1 MENTIAEVTQLRS
14 PSGGVGSGFPLTV
27 YKASAGSGKTFTLAS
42 EFIKLL
48 VRNPQN
54 YRQILAVTFTNKAT
68 EEMKMRIL
76 SQLYGIWRGLDDSK
90 SYAQKVYAALGGE
103 LSQQQIA
110 QRAGEALHLLLHNY
124 SHFRVETID
133 SFFQSVM
140 RNLARELNLTA
151 NLRVGL
157 NDVQVEE
164 LAVDQLIDSLSASD
178 QMLQWLLKYIMDNI
192 NDDRSWN
199 VIGQIKVFGRTI
211 FRDYYKSHSEQLNAV
226 MHQKGFFEGYQQQLH
241 QLRQQARRRMED
253 IGNAFFET
261 LESEGLDIDDLSHGV
276 KGVAG
281 LFLKLQRGEFDE
293 AVLGKR
299 ASDCLGQPDKWCRK
313 THPRRDL
320 IHHLADTSLGNLLR
334 QAFDEQPR
342 QWKLY
347 KSADLTLR
355 HLSQLRLLAS
365 IEQKVHQ
372 LNEEQNRFL
381 LSNTQQLLHQLIDGS
396 DSPFIFEKIGTQLEH
411 IMIDEFQDTST
422 VQWQNF
428 KVLLQETMSHKGSEN
443 LIVGDVKQ
451 SIYRWRSG
459 DWRLLA
465 GIKAQF
471 SNAHEMVDVKPLGV
485 NWRSARRIINFN
497 NAFFTEA
504 AKHEGVTAYD
514 DVEQLVPDNR
524 PDEGQVEVRL
534 LPTDD
539 YERQTLQL
547 LAGQVLTLLDEGVSP
562 SDIAILV
569 RANRNIPI
577 IAQHINATIP
587 QLKVVSDEAFRLD
600 ASTAVVTIVQA
611 LRYLTHPDDHIA
623 LAFLQQQCQ
632 GQLPPAFTPTLLQ
645 MPLHEMAERIYALF
659 QLDQKEQQS
668 AYLCAFYD
676 QMTDFVADNG
686 SDVEAFLRLWDEEL
700 FKKTIQSPMMDGLRL
715 ISIHKSKG
723 LEFPCVLVPFCDW
736 PLELPDV
743 LWCSPTEAPFNQ
755 LPIVPIDFSQKGM
768 KGTIFE
774 RDYNEEHQQNLVDNM
789 NLLYVAF
796 TRAAERL
803 FVYGKRKSGQ
813 QSRSALI
820 EQVLPQIEPQLPG
833 ATLSGNDDESHSI
846 VFSYGSPVA
855 SKAAKRPQMR
865 KQANPFLQ
873 ESLPIKVDIGVFTSK
888 VDFRQ
893 SNKSRQFC
901 LPDADDANDESQRR
915 TTYIQTG
922 SLLHNVLSHIDS
934 TDDVD
939 DVLRQMEQDGMLSNS
954 NEANEDSTS
963 LPSRHEL
970 LQLLRQRLA
979 SRRVAEWFQP
989 GRWQLFNEC
998 TILTLDSETGRVA
1011 ERRPDSVMTD
1021 GHETIVVDFKFGRER
1036 AEYHEQVRQYMQLLN
1051 QMGHHNVKGFLW
1063 LVYDNKVIDV
1073 KTHTP

>member
-471 SNAHEMVDVKPLGV
+471 SNAHEMVDVK
-485 NWRSARRIINFN
+485 
-497 NAFFTEA
+497 
-504 AKHEGVTAYD
+504 
-514 DVEQLVPDNR
+514 
-524 PDEGQVEVRL
+524 
-534 LPTDD
+534 
-539 YERQTLQL
+539 
-547 LAGQVLTLLDEGVSP
+547 
-562 SDIAILV
+562 
-569 RANRNIPI
+569 
-577 IAQHINATIP
+577 
-587 QLKVVSDEAFRLD
+587 
-600 ASTAVVTIVQA
+600 
-611 LRYLTHPDDHIA
+611 
-623 LAFLQQQCQ
+623 
-632 GQLPPAFTPTLLQ
+632 
-645 MPLHEMAERIYALF
+645 
-659 QLDQKEQQS
+659 
-668 AYLCAFYD
+668 
-676 QMTDFVADNG
+676 
-686 SDVEAFLRLWDEEL
+686 
-700 FKKTIQSPMMDGLRL
+700 
-715 ISIHKSKG
+715 
-723 LEFPCVLVPFCDW
+723 
-736 PLELPDV
+736 
-743 LWCSPTEAPFNQ
+743 
-755 LPIVPIDFSQKGM
+755 
-768 KGTIFE
+768 
-774 RDYNEEHQQNLVDNM
+774 
-789 NLLYVAF
+789 
-796 TRAAERL
+796 
-803 FVYGKRKSGQ
+803 
-813 QSRSALI
+813 
-820 EQVLPQIEPQLPG
+820 
-833 ATLSGNDDESHSI
+833 
-846 VFSYGSPVA
+846 
-855 SKAAKRPQMR
+855 
-865 KQANPFLQ
+865 
-873 ESLPIKVDIGVFTSK
+873 
-888 VDFRQ
+888 
-893 SNKSRQFC
+893 
-901 LPDADDANDESQRR
+901 
-915 TTYIQTG
+915 
-922 SLLHNVLSHIDS
+922 
-934 TDDVD
+934 
-939 DVLRQMEQDGMLSNS
+939 
-954 NEANEDSTS
+954 
-963 LPSRHEL
+963 
-970 LQLLRQRLA
+970 
-979 SRRVAEWFQP
+979 
-989 GRWQLFNEC
+989 
-998 TILTLDSETGRVA
+998 
-1011 ERRPDSVMTD
+1011 
-1021 GHETIVVDFKFGRER
+1021 
-1036 AEYHEQVRQYMQLLN
+1036 
-1051 QMGHHNVKGFLW
+1051 
-1063 LVYDNKVIDV
+1063 
-1073 KTHTP
+1073 